1 MLKKIIEKIL
11 KPHIAVLVLL
21 TPTMAFATAYALK
34 QLKSDSPIS
43 IAIYVFAFYTLT
55 LWCVRFPR
63 LIEFFKKFKKENKYA
78 SRWFGDVSLRM
89 KTTLTANLIFN
100 CGYAIFQFILGIQ
113 SKSLW
118 FGSLALYYLS
128 LAIMR
133 FLLAH
138 YTLTHKPR
146 ENLKKEASRY
156 RICGWLLLLTSSALS
171 IMIFNIINENRETA
185 QNQIT
190 AIALAAYT
198 FTILTIAIVNVVKYR
213 KFKSPVFSASKAV
226 SLATACVSMLTLE
239 KTMLT
244 TFDSAEMTA
253 QSQKILLTA
262 SGTAVSLFIIGMAI
276 YMIKKSENNNE

>member
-1 MLKKIIEKIL
+1 MLKKTIEKLL
-11 KPHIAVLVLL
+11 KPHIAVLILL
-21 TPTMAFATAYALK
+21 TPTTAFATAYALK
-34 QLKSDSPIS
+34 QLKSDSPVS

-55 LWCVRFPR
+55 VWCVRFPR
-63 LIEFFKKFKKENKYA
+63 LVEFFKKFKKENKYA
-78 SRWFGDVSLRM
+78 SRWFGDVQLRM
-89 KTTLTANLIFN
+89 KTTLTASLIFN
-100 CGYAIFQFILGIQ
+100 SGYAIFQFVLGIQ

-118 FGSLALYYLS
+118 FGSLALYYFS

-156 RICGWLLLLTSSALS
+156 RICGWILLLTSSALS

-185 QNQIT
+185 QNPIAT
-190 AIALAAYT
+190 IALAAYT
-198 FTILTIAIVNVVKYR
+198 FTILTIAIVNVIKYR

-262 SGTAVSLFIIGMAI
+262 SGTAVSFFIIGMAI